1 MITNLRLRQFTSF
14 VEYVKYKLLEQD
26 NQKLEAQWAKEHV
39 EKMEDYVDRQ
49 MQDFDILHAIEIEEM
64 KWG

>member
-1 MITNLRLRQFTSF
+1 LRQFTSF

-26 NQKLEAQWAKEHV
+26 NQNLEAQWAKEHV